1 MNSRI
6 TIKKK
11 KKKKLKQ
18 LASLHRFDEKASF
31 LMLFFFWVGWGKEE
45 YQKKEKEGRPRGPWI
60 IL

>member
-1 MNSRI
+1 VEYI
-6 TIKKK
+6 Y
-11 KKKKLKQ
+11 KLKQ